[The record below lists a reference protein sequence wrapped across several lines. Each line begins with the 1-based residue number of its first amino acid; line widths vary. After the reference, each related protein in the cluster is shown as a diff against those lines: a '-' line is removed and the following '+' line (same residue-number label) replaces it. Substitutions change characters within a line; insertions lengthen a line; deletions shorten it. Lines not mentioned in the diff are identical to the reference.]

1 MEHPRADYRRCSA
14 TLPAMRLPVS
24 MKTLATTVAL
34 GLVALFLWVVL
45 LGPAALILLRPQ
57 A

>member
-1 MEHPRADYRRCSA
+1 
-14 TLPAMRLPVS
+14 